1 MRVLVQDLLVA
12 PIAVPVVME
21 TVRVMERVHFVLEL
35 ALNLARLKMNAQPKG
50 KEQDPLHQEEGT
62 GKMTEIKKKIEI
74 MKGKEAKA
82 DPVRLR
88 GAANPHQSRVQG
100 LHVIAVDLDLE
111 VILPEEGKLI
121 GVMTKMAIVYMLL
134 ILM

>member
-1 MRVLVQDLLVA
+1 
-12 PIAVPVVME
+12 
-21 TVRVMERVHFVLEL
+21 
-35 ALNLARLKMNAQPKG
+35 
-50 KEQDPLHQEEGT
+50 
-62 GKMTEIKKKIEI
+62 